1 MTTAPTAPP
10 APTAPSKVSASAL
23 RAEIASNRDL
33 RLLDVRT
40 PGEFQSGH
48 IAGSVNVPLDQVIPN
63 ARKIAAQASGRV
75 VVICQAGQRATQ
87 AADKLSAAGV
97 PDLAVLDDGMNAWL
111 AAGAPIEDSADS
123 AKKRW
128 ALERQVRLVAG
139 GIVASS
145 VLASIWKPKARFLA
159 GGVGAGLVFAAVSNT
174 CMMGSALMKLPYNK
188 GAEADVDEA
197 ISCLSG

>member
-1 MTTAPTAPP
+1 MTTA
-10 APTAPSKVSASAL
+10 TAPSVPSRVSASAL

-48 IAGSVNVPLDQVIPN
+48 IAGSVNLPLDQVIPN
-63 ARKIAAQASGRV
+63 AQKIASQASGRV
-75 VVICQAGQRATQ
+75 VVICQAGQRASQ
-87 AADKLSAAGV
+87 AADKLAAAGV
-97 PDLAVLDDGMNAWL
+97 DDLAVLDDGMNAWM
-111 AAGAPIEDSADS
+111 AAGAPVEDS

-145 VLASIWKPKARFLA
+145 VVASIWKPKARFVA
-159 GGVGAGLVFAAVSNT
+159 GGIGAGLVFAAVSNT

-188 GAEADVDEA
+188 GSEADVDEA
-197 ISCLSG
+197 ISCLSR

>member
-1 MTTAPTAPP
+1 MTTA
-10 APTAPSKVSASAL
+10 TAPSKITASTL
-23 RAEIASNRDL
+23 RAEIAGNKDL

-63 ARKIAAQASGRV
+63 ARKIASAASGRV
-75 VVICQAGQRATQ
+75 VVICQAGQRASQ
-87 AADKLSAAGV
+87 AADKLAAAGV
-97 PDLAVLDDGMNAWL
+97 DDLAVLDDGMNGWL
-111 AAGAPIEDSADS
+111 AAGAPVQDS

-139 GIVASS
+139 GIVATS
-145 VLASIWKPKARFLA
+145 VLTSIWKPKARFLA
-159 GGVGAGLVFAAVSNT
+159 GGIGAGLVFAAVSNT

-188 GAEADVDEA
+188 GADADVDQA

>member
-1 MTTAPTAPP
+1 MTTA
-10 APTAPSKVSASAL
+10 TAPSKINASTL

-63 ARKIAAQASGRV
+63 ARKIASQASGRV
-75 VVICQAGQRATQ
+75 VVICQAGQRASQ
-87 AADKLSAAGV
+87 AADKLAAAGV
-97 PDLAVLDDGMNAWL
+97 DDLAVLDDGMNAWM
-111 AAGAPIEDSADS
+111 AAGAPIQDAADS
-123 AKKRW
+123 KKRW

-145 VLASIWKPKARFLA
+145 VLASIWKPKARFVA
-159 GGVGAGLVFAAVSNT
+159 GGIGAGLVFAAVSNT

-188 GAEADVDEA
+188 GSEADVDEA
-197 ISCLSG
+197 ISCLSR

>member
-1 MTTAPTAPP
+1 MTTA
-10 APTAPSKVSASAL
+10 TAPSRINASTL

-48 IAGSVNVPLDQVIPN
+48 ITGSVNVPLDQVIPN
-63 ARKIAAQASGRV
+63 ARKIASQASGRV

-87 AADKLSAAGV
+87 AADKLSAAGID
-97 PDLAVLDDGMNAWL
+97 DLAVLDDGMNAWM
-111 AAGAPIEDSADS
+111 AAGAPVEDTVDS
-123 AKKRW
+123 GTKRW

-145 VLASIWKPKARFLA
+145 VLASIWKPRLRFLA
-159 GGVGAGLVFAAVSNT
+159 GGIGAGLVFAAVSNT
-174 CMMGSALMKLPYNK
+174 CMMGNALMKLPYNK

-197 ISCLSG
+197 ISSLRG

>member
-1 MTTAPTAPP
+1 MTTAPFTP
-10 APTAPSKVSASAL
+10 APTVPSKISASAL
-23 RAEIASNRDL
+23 RAEIAANNGL

-63 ARKIAAQASGRV
+63 ARKIASQANGRL
-75 VVICQAGQRATQ
+75 VVICQAGQRASQ
-87 AADKLSAAGV
+87 AADKLAAAGV
-97 PDLAVLDDGMNAWL
+97 DDLAVLDDGMNAWM
-111 AAGAPIEDSADS
+111 AAGAPVQDSAT
-123 AKKRW
+123 KRW

-139 GIVASS
+139 GIVATS

-159 GGVGAGLVFAAVSNT
+159 GGIGAGLVFAAVSNT

-188 GAEADVDEA
+188 GAEADVDQA